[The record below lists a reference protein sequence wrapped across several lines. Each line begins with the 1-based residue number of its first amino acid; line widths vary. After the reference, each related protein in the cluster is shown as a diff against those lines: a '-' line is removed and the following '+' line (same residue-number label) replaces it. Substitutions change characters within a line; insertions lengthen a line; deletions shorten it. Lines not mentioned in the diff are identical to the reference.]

1 MDFDQLN
8 ESVERLIQNLQFIQ
22 SLEEE
27 GIPMSDDHR
36 DMILRNIDTITNM
49 AKEDFKAQL
58 LFDVRQKKAA
68 YIIRCGLFFN

>member
-8 ESVERLIQNLQFIQ
+8 DSVERLIQNLEFIK

-58 LFDVRQKKAA
+58 LFDVR
-68 YIIRCGLFFN
+68 

>member
-27 GIPMSDDHR
+27 GIHMSDDHR

-49 AKEDFKAQL
+49 AKDDFKAQL
-58 LFDVRQKKAA
+58 LFDVR
-68 YIIRCGLFFN
+68 

>member
-49 AKEDFKAQL
+49 AKDDFIAQL
-58 LFDVRQKKAA
+58 LFDVR
-68 YIIRCGLFFN
+68 

>member
-36 DMILRNIDTITNM
+36 DMIWRNIDTITNM
-49 AKEDFKAQL
+49 AKDDFKAQL
-58 LFDVRQKKAA
+58 LFDVR
-68 YIIRCGLFFN
+68 

>member
-49 AKEDFKAQL
+49 AKDDFKAQL
-58 LFDVRQKKAA
+58 LLDVR
-68 YIIRCGLFFN
+68 

>member
-8 ESVERLIQNLQFIQ
+8 ESVERLIQNLKFIQ

-27 GIPMSDDHR
+27 VIPMSDEHR

-58 LFDVRQKKAA
+58 LFDVR
-68 YIIRCGLFFN
+68 

>member
-1 MDFDQLN
+1 MNFDQLN
-8 ESVERLIQNLQFIQ
+8 DSVERLIQILEFIQ
-22 SLEEE
+22 SLEDD

-58 LFDVRQKKAA
+58 LFDVR
-68 YIIRCGLFFN
+68 

>member
-49 AKEDFKAQL
+49 AKDNFKAQL
-58 LFDVRQKKAA
+58 LFDVR
-68 YIIRCGLFFN
+68 

>member
-1 MDFDQLN
+1 MNFDQLN
-8 ESVERLIQNLQFIQ
+8 DSVERLIKNLEFIQ
-22 SLEEE
+22 SLEDD

-58 LFDVRQKKAA
+58 LFDVR
-68 YIIRCGLFFN
+68 

>member
-1 MDFDQLN
+1 MDFDKLN

-49 AKEDFKAQL
+49 AKDDFKAQL
-58 LFDVRQKKAA
+58 LFDVR
-68 YIIRCGLFFN
+68 

>member
-27 GIPMSDDHR
+27 GIPMIDDHR

-49 AKEDFKAQL
+49 AKDDFKAQL
-58 LFDVRQKKAA
+58 LFDVR
-68 YIIRCGLFFN
+68 

>member
-27 GIPMSDDHR
+27 GIPMSADHR

-58 LFDVRQKKAA
+58 LFDVR
-68 YIIRCGLFFN
+68 

>member
-1 MDFDQLN
+1 MNFDQLN
-8 ESVERLIQNLQFIQ
+8 DSVERLIQNLEFIQ
-22 SLEEE
+22 SLEDD

-58 LFDVRQKKAA
+58 LLYTMIDGQ
-68 YIIRCGLFFN
+68 ICCL

>member
-8 ESVERLIQNLQFIQ
+8 ESVARLIQNLQFIQ

-49 AKEDFKAQL
+49 AKDDFKAQL
-58 LFDVRQKKAA
+58 LFDVR
-68 YIIRCGLFFN
+68 

>member
-36 DMILRNIDTITNM
+36 DMILRNIDTIKNM
-49 AKEDFKAQL
+49 AKEDFKAKL
-58 LFDVRQKKAA
+58 LFDV
-68 YIIRCGLFFN
+68 I

>member
-27 GIPMSDDHR
+27 GIPMSDDHK

-49 AKEDFKAQL
+49 AKDDFKAQL
-58 LFDVRQKKAA
+58 LFDVR
-68 YIIRCGLFFN
+68 

>member
-1 MDFDQLN
+1 MEFDQLN

-36 DMILRNIDTITNM
+36 DMIIINIDTKTNM

-58 LFDVRQKKAA
+58 LFDVR
-68 YIIRCGLFFN
+68 

>member
-36 DMILRNIDTITNM
+36 DMILRNIDIITNM
-49 AKEDFKAQL
+49 AKDDFKAQL
-58 LFDVRQKKAA
+58 LFDVR
-68 YIIRCGLFFN
+68 

>member
-1 MDFDQLN
+1 MNFDQLN
-8 ESVERLIQNLQFIQ
+8 DSVERLIQNLQFIQ

-49 AKEDFKAQL
+49 AKEDFKAQ
-58 LFDVRQKKAA
+58 
-68 YIIRCGLFFN
+68 

>member
-8 ESVERLIQNLQFIQ
+8 ESVDRLIQNLQFIQ

-49 AKEDFKAQL
+49 AKDDFKAQL
-58 LFDVRQKKAA
+58 LFDVR
-68 YIIRCGLFFN
+68 

>member
-1 MDFDQLN
+1 MNFDQLN
-8 ESVERLIQNLQFIQ
+8 DSVERLIQNLEFIQ
-22 SLEEE
+22 SLEDD

-58 LFDVRQKKAA
+58 LFDKKKKKTAMSL
-68 YIIRCGLFFN
+68 IFNP

>member
-27 GIPMSDDHR
+27 GIPMNDDHR

-49 AKEDFKAQL
+49 AKDDFKAQL
-58 LFDVRQKKAA
+58 LFDVR
-68 YIIRCGLFFN
+68 